1 MTPRPRCTLR
11 PCSTWPAREKDKSR
25 VSELLQG
32 LAFSDDSEAE
42 EDSDPEVQ
50 PERKLKASNMPEKS

>member
-1 MTPRPRCTLR
+1 MHIASLQYM
-11 PCSTWPAREKDKSR
+11 AGEGKDKSR

-32 LAFSDDSEAE
+32 LALSDDSEAE

-50 PERKLKASNMPEKS
+50 PERKLKASNMPELDEKRH